1 MENHWS
7 TENRSMKAFYLY
19 SHQNKAKVLVNAL
32 RESHY
37 IPTARVSIA
46 QFALTDTD
54 HKSRW
59 PSLKNFQRVGKK
71 IFLYPHA
78 ARPNVFNDFDGYP
91 IYPHIT
97 AGFVAACGHVEVI
110 RRICINYPLEVI
122 GWYLCPMKP
131 FQPRENYRKVLFAPI
146 HPNNNGTLS
155 SIDRKVNIDTFKI
168 LLALVEAGEIEL
180 TVRYL
185 RKMDTGGI
193 WEVPN
198 VKYIQ
203 GQPDQSYKEID
214 EADLVVSHQTAAWIA
229 IARGVPTVM
238 MGENIPPRV
247 GCEELG
253 DFHIAKSFE
262 KYRELLM
269 YPYDILTEKEPLSL
283 FRRAIASDTEIAD
296 WKRRMVGEPF
306 EPKVFIRTVEKYL

>member
-37 IPTARVSIA
+37 IP
-46 QFALTDTD
+46 
-54 HKSRW
+54 
-59 PSLKNFQRVGKK
+59 
-71 IFLYPHA
+71 HA

-91 IYPHIT
+91 IYSHIT
-97 AGFVAACGHVEVI
+97 AGFVASCGHVEVI
-110 RRICINYPLEVI
+110 RRIGINYPLEVI

-193 WEVPN
+193 WE
-198 VKYIQ
+198 
-203 GQPDQSYKEID
+203 
-214 EADLVVSHQTAAWIA
+214 A
-229 IARGVPTVM
+229 
-238 MGENIPPRV
+238 
-247 GCEELG
+247 
-253 DFHIAKSFE
+253 
-262 KYRELLM
+262 M

-283 FRRAIASDTEIAD
+283 FRRAITSDAEIAD
-296 WKRRMVGEPF
+296 WRTRMIGKPF
-306 EPKVFIRTVEKYL
+306 EPRAFVGILEKHL